1 MIASKSQFLKAAVAT
16 LAALPVAA
24 AGVFTSAD
32 SAQAAALK
40 GSFFLTGDGLAEF
53 ANSGDSLNFLAPNTF
68 TINPAASTGSFTA
81 FSSGT
86 VGNIISFLA
95 DTATNPFVDLGGGN
109 TFTVTSAS
117 YVVGGTATSRLS
129 PIDVTVRGFFTSST
143 ADVSGGEGLLTLQ
156 AIGNKPAVEAAIASN
171 SLPGVTYSGVYLA
184 TVPEPA
190 TMLGLGVVGAAMF
203 AANRRKKVAQ

>member
-81 FSSGT
+81 FTSGT

-117 YVVGGTATSRLS
+117 YVVGGTAASALS

-143 ADVSGGEGLLTLQ
+143 GDVSGGEGLLTLQ
-156 AIGNKPAVEAAIASN
+156 AIGNNPAVVAAIASN

>member
-1 MIASKSQFLKAAVAT
+1 MIASKPQFLKAAVAT

-40 GSFFLTGDGLAEF
+40 GSFFLIGDGLASF
-53 ANSGDSLNFLAPNTF
+53 ANNGDSLNFLAPNTF
-68 TINPAASTGSFTA
+68 TINPAASSGSFTT
-81 FSSGT
+81 FTSGT

-117 YVVGGTATSRLS
+117 YVVGGTPTSTLS

-143 ADVSGGEGLLTLQ
+143 GDLSGGEGLLTLQ
-156 AIGNKPAVEAAIASN
+156 AIGSKPAVEAAIASN
-171 SLPGVTYSGVYLA
+171 LLPGVTYSGVYLA